1 MIQHEKFLMIAIIVI
16 TVTSLLFPF
25 HIYPSFSQP
34 IGMKMPPGMGH
45 WRGEGRC
52 CRASELNLSQE
63 QAKELELL
71 QQVYFRETQLLR
83 AQLFS
88 KRLELRE
95 ILTNPNVK
103 IESIRSKSSEI
114 NEIQSR
120 FEEKALEYLIKVRS
134 LLKPEQLKS
143 WNPEEEF
150 PLFRRM
156 IHGPDTMGPM
166 RPRKNLPSME
176 RFREE

>member
-1 MIQHEKFLMIAIIVI
+1 MRV
-16 TVTSLLFPF
+16 
-25 HIYPSFSQP
+25 
-34 IGMKMPPGMGH
+34 GPGMGMRH
-45 WRGEGRC
+45 PMGEGRC
-52 CRASELNLSQE
+52 CRASELNLSRE

-134 LLKPEQLKS
+134 LLNPEQLKS

-150 PLFRRM
+150 PLLRRM
-156 IHGPDTMGPM
+156 MHGPDAMGPM
-166 RPRKNLPSME
+166 RPRKNLPAME